1 MVGMAHELLIG
12 TYSERLPHV
21 DGHAEGVLSARFDG
35 SDVTDVSVAARVAN
49 PSWVTAAPGGE
60 HVYAV
65 SETEPD
71 GGLVAF
77 ARAADGSLTELGS
90 ASSCGPSPAHAVVH
104 PSGCFLIAGTYGGG
118 TVSVFALAADGSLGE
133 RTAFVRH
140 EGRGPDPERQDAP
153 HVHQLSVD
161 PVSGDVVVVDLGIGE
176 VRWYAF
182 SDAGALTL
190 RPDATV
196 VLGSAGPRHLAFHP
210 DGRHVVLVNELDS
223 SADVLR
229 REGDRFV
236 RVQSTTTR
244 ADGADGDN
252 LTAAVCI
259 SDSGRTVLVSNRGD
273 DAVAIFAFDAEASRL
288 SLVDSVAVGGR
299 TPRDLVIAPGGDRV
313 LAACQDSDEIAVLAF
328 DDAERSLRLLGT
340 SPVPTPV
347 CLRFV

>member
-1 MVGMAHELLIG
+1 MAHELLIG
-12 TYSERLPHV
+12 TYTERLLHV
-21 DGHAEGVLSARFDG
+21 DGHAEGVLTARLDG
-35 SDVTDVSVAARVAN
+35 SAVTDVTVAARVDN
-49 PSWVTAAPGGE
+49 PSWVTAAPGGT

-71 GGLVAF
+71 GGVVAF
-77 ARAADGSLTELGS
+77 ARGSDGALTERGS
-90 ASSCGPSPAHAVVH
+90 ASSGGPSPAHAVVH
-104 PSGCFLIAGTYGGG
+104 PSGRFLIAGTYGGG

-133 RTAFVRH
+133 RTAFVQH

-161 PVSGDVVVVDLGIGE
+161 PVSGDIVVVDLGIGE

-190 RPDATV
+190 RPEATV
-196 VLGSAGPRHLAFHP
+196 VIGSAGPRHLVFHP
-210 DGRHVVLVNELDS
+210 DGRHAVLVNELDS
-223 SADVLR
+223 SVDVLR

-244 ADGADGDN
+244 ADGAEGDN
-252 LTAAVCI
+252 LPAAVCV

-273 DAVAIFAFDAEASRL
+273 DTVAIFAFDTEASRL

-299 TPRDLVIAPGGDRV
+299 SPRDLVIAPGGDRV
-313 LAACQDSDEIAVLAF
+313 LAACQDSDEVAVLAF